1 MSPTQE
7 TATARTDKK
16 GQGWHRSSSGS
27 SRNIEVKQNW
37 LTRLFRVKPATSHIC
52 MTLSRKRARQE
63 VAMLLRKWRKYGMT
77 DIQVDKERNIIFAR
91 VGTENCK

>member
-1 MSPTQE
+1 
-7 TATARTDKK
+7 
-16 GQGWHRSSSGS
+16 
-27 SRNIEVKQNW
+27 
-37 LTRLFRVKPATSHIC
+37 